1 MYSSLCLCLCEH
13 LAKDISHSAIYRSS
27 ETFPFHL
34 KGFVIQRLLHVC
46 VCVRV
51 CVCVQIHSTK
61 RTRDLK
67 RASNCS
73 EMSQKGGLAR
83 GYKPVVGVRAFLAED
98 QTEDSTTA
106 KSGTVFFPHFAFPLS
121 LSLLL
126 CNNCCTCSHFWG
138 KKKICFN
145 YRATAWT
152 WTQTQD
158 KKKKKNP
165 KQVGQWLQCTHGQ
178 NVCGDNREVKGIIS
192 TKKNRNHRN
201 KTLLY
206 TQLTLCHDH

>member
-34 KGFVIQRLLHVC
+34 KGFVIQRLLHACVC

-98 QTEDSTTA
+98 QTEGSTTA
-106 KSGTVFFPHFAFPLS
+106 KSGAVFFPHFAFPLS

-138 KKKICFN
+138 KKISVLIIEQQPERGRKHKIK
-145 YRATAWT
+145 RKRK
-152 WTQTQD
+152 TQN
-158 KKKKKNP
+158 KS
-165 KQVGQWLQCTHGQ
+165 
-178 NVCGDNREVKGIIS
+178 DNDCSAHMDRTCVVTIEKWKV
-192 TKKNRNHRN
+192 
-201 KTLLY
+201 
-206 TQLTLCHDH
+206 